1 MDPPEFVRLVFDRP
15 YAFAL
20 FNDAD
25 VPLFVGAYTG
35 E

>member
-1 MDPPEFVRLVFDRP
+1 MDPPEPVRLFFDRP
-15 YAFAL
+15 IAFAL